1 MEFIFIILGFVVGFL
16 VGLTGIGGG
25 VLMTPLLIFLGVEP
39 LIAVGTDLLYAAITK
54 IVGAILHNKKGNINI
69 NIALKLFLGSLPA
82 IIVGSIVLRL
92 VDRVEI
98 NNFLTIILGVILI
111 ITSIINLKGRFVK
124 KICFSSSVLVFFGF
138 LVGLIVQF
146 TSVGSGV
153 LVTLALTN
161 FTKLLPRS
169 VVGTSIFYGL
179 LLTSLSTLS
188 HISLG
193 NVDYS
198 LALSLILG
206 TIPGVY
212 VGTYVN
218 SNIPQDK
225 LRKFINLIIL
235 FMGIYILE
243 CNLLKFV

>member
-1 MEFIFIILGFVVGFL
+1 MSLYFIFIGFVVGFL

-25 VLMTPLLIFLGVEP
+25 ILMTPLLIFLGVEP
-39 LIAVGTDLLYAAITK
+39 IIAVGTDLLYAAITK
-54 IVGAILHNKKGNINI
+54 IVGTILHNKKGNINF

-82 IIVGSIVLRL
+82 IIIGSIVLRL
-92 VDRVEI
+92 VDRCEI
-98 NNFLTIILGVILI
+98 NYFLTIILGVILI
-111 ITSIINLKGRFVK
+111 ITSVINLKGRFVK
-124 KICFSSSVLVFFGF
+124 KICFTSSVLVFIGF

-153 LVTLALTN
+153 LITLALTN
-161 FTKLLPRS
+161 FTKLSPRS
-169 VVGTSIFYGL
+169 VVGTSIFYGV
-179 LLTSLSTLS
+179 LLTSLSALS

-193 NVDYS
+193 NVDYK

-212 VGTYVN
+212 VGTHMN

-225 LRKFINLIIL
+225 LKRFINLVIL
-235 FMGIYILE
+235 FMGIYILGV
-243 CNLLKFV
+243 NLLKYF

>member
-1 MEFIFIILGFVVGFL
+1 MSLYFILIGFVIGFL

-25 VLMTPLLIFLGVEP
+25 TLMTPLLIFLGVEP
-39 LIAVGTDLLYAAITK
+39 LIAVGTDLLYAAVTK
-54 IVGAILHNKKGNINI
+54 TIGAILHNKKGNINF

-92 VDRVEI
+92 GDRGEI

-111 ITSIINLKGRFVK
+111 ITSIINLKRSFAK
-124 KICFSSSVLVFFGF
+124 KIGFGSSVLVLFGF

-146 TSVGSGV
+146 TSIGSGV
-153 LVTLALTN
+153 LITLALTN
-161 FTKLLPRS
+161 FTKLSPRS

-179 LLTSLSTLS
+179 LLTSFSALS
-188 HISLG
+188 HIILG
-193 NVDYS
+193 NVDYK

-212 VGTYVN
+212 VGTHVN

-225 LRKFINLIIL
+225 LNRFINLIIL
-235 FMGIYILE
+235 FMGIYIVST
-243 CNLLKFV
+243 NMH